1 MNKTA
6 KEELTQEQLEK
17 LEAKEIREKLNTE
30 IQRGK
35 ELERLK
41 KNPGFKA
48 LFLELFI
55 EQGKSILWENIKH
68 LTEGQMLGKGS
79 DRNLEVI
86 KELKQQVRS
95 RLDLDG
101 FINAIENDAKN
112 AATEL
117 ANIDAEEAEAA
128 AAAAKSKG
136 E

>member
-128 AAAAKSKG
+128 AAAAKAKG